1 MTRIAVLSNINLD
14 PLRNLLQSSGFPD
27 LWFGGYNQW
36 QPDLLNPE
44 SGLHAFRPDYVF
56 IYLNAEENPPDLH
69 GLFAAVDA
77 FAEKNNKTRFIVSN
91 LAFPPFSVLTYTDRT
106 TAVESEFNG
115 ALESYAS
122 RNDHTVVFDF
132 NRLIRLHGY
141 QALFDDKYWYLGRIR
156 HSNHGFKVLASE
168 LKNVLAGLSGKAR
181 KVLITD
187 LDNTLWGGVS
197 GEEGWQN
204 IQLSPEGPG
213 LAFLDFQKK
222 IKQLQ
227 ETGVL
232 LASCSKNNEED
243 IREVFEKNRWMQLKW
258 DDFILHKINWELKTD
273 NIVQIAAAL
282 DLGLDSMVFLDDNP
296 IERELV
302 RQSLPEVAVP
312 DFPGDISLLNRWFAT
327 DVAYPFFGKWKL
339 TREDS
344 EKTQQYKRNISREE
358 VRKQLDYDQFIAQ
371 LNIKLTVFHPSAELY
386 PRIAQLTQKTNQFN
400 LAGKRYSDLEIRE
413 LSESSDHKIFGC
425 DYEDKFGKEGV
436 TGCAIVR
443 TEGDQAFMDTFLLS
457 CRVLGRRV
465 EFAFLDRIIAE
476 LKIEG
481 IKMVEAFYNETPR
494 NVVAK
499 DFYTNY
505 GFTQTEPG
513 RFRLKIK

>member
-1 MTRIAVLSNINLD
+1 MARIAVLSNINLD
-14 PLRNLLQSSGFPD
+14 PLRNHLQSSGFSD
-27 LWFGGYNQW
+27 LYFGGYNQW
-36 QPDLLNPE
+36 QPELLNAG
-44 SGLHAFRPDYVF
+44 SGLYTFRPDYVF
-56 IYLNAEENPPDLH
+56 ISLNAEELQPDLSE
-69 GLFAAVDA
+69 LFAGIGA
-77 FAEKNNKTRFIVSN
+77 FAEKNGKTRFLVSN
-91 LAFPPFSVLTYTDRT
+91 LSYPPYSVFTYTDK
-106 TAVESEFNG
+106 TASIESDLNG

-122 RNDHTVVFDF
+122 RNDHTVVFDL
-132 NRLIRLHGY
+132 NRLIRLYGY

-156 HSNHGFKVLASE
+156 HSNQGFKVLAGE
-168 LKNVLAGLSGKAR
+168 LKNVLDSLSGKAR
-181 KVLITD
+181 KVLIVD

-213 LAFLDFQKK
+213 LVFLDFQKK
-222 IKQLQ
+222 LKQLL

-243 IREVFEKNRWMQLKW
+243 IREVFEKNTWMQLKW
-258 DDFILHKINWELKTD
+258 DDFILHKINWDLKTD

-312 DFPGDISLLNRWFAT
+312 DFPDDISLLNRWFVT
-327 DVAYPFFGKWKL
+327 DVAYPFLGKWKL

-358 VRKQLDYDQFIAQ
+358 VRKQLDYGQFIEQ
-371 LNIKLTVFHPSAELY
+371 LRIKLTVFHPSAGLY

-400 LAGKRYSDLEIRE
+400 LTGKRYSDLEIKE
-413 LSESSDHKIFGC
+413 ISESPDHRIFGC
-425 DYEDKFGKEGV
+425 EYEDKFGNEGV

-443 TEGDQAFMDTFLLS
+443 TEGDKAFMDTFLLS

-465 EFAFLDRIIAE
+465 EFTFLDHIIAE
-476 LKIEG
+476 LKNDG
-481 IKMVEAFYNETPR
+481 IKTVEAFYNETAR

-499 DFYTNY
+499 DLYTKY
-505 GFTQTEPG
+505 GFTQLEPG
-513 RFRLKIK
+513 RFTLKIK